1 MNPFSSLVLAASVVA
16 LLTFAVGLRLYLVRV
31 REMKS
36 NRIHPQS
43 VALSGQRAE
52 RLKDTRAAD
61 NYNHLFEL
69 PVLFYALVAI
79 ALATNHVPAWL
90 AVGAWVFA
98 ASRVV
103 HSIIQCTYNTVM
115 HRFAVF
121 IFGFLVLILMWV
133 GFVTT
138 YVAR

>member
-1 MNPFSSLVLAASVVA
+1 MNPFSSLVMAASVVA
-16 LLTFAVGLRLYLVRV
+16 LLTFAVGIRMYLLRV
-31 REMKS
+31 REMKA

-43 VALSGQRAE
+43 VALSAQRAE

-79 ALATNHVPAWL
+79 ALATGHVPAWL
-90 AVGAWVFA
+90 AVGAWAFA
-98 ASRVV
+98 VLRIV
-103 HSIIQCTYNTVM
+103 HSAIQCTYNKVM

-121 IFGFLVLILMWV
+121 ILGFLVLMMMWI
-133 GFVTT
+133 GFIAT
-138 YVAR
+138 YLAR